1 MANSDVE
8 KLKTDLQQCEAEL
21 DEMKKMHQ
29 ELLDLIGKAEA
40 INLGETDGKSTK
52 DMLVERREQLA
63 KDIENYQHMLE
74 EANDLKKSWERSESE
89 MKNIVPSKNFTD
101 NANAF
106 DGTIDVSLN
115 SVDKANVP
123 PKDKGGRV
131 PFENLGTEGGPVNE
145 LPIEFDF
152 GLLKQHKMGGWEVA
166 AEEEEFFSFTFK
178 WQDEMYID
186 ENKDAI
192 PDIESKLD
200 NIRIKATSIVI
211 LYDDRTSRIVSFD
224 VEPGFEH
231 QWGYG
236 RQRFMAKKTLSEK
249 CDTARFRAIIKQ
261 WSDQHEYELGKYTVE
276 LLRQVKNQSVETKE
290 LVQFITQQSAAEIK
304 QVQEKTE
311 LEKKVAALT
320 AERDSLQTQ
329 LDQLKA
335 DIAKLEAEIE
345 AQKLKEAE
353 LAKDLAKAQ
362 EQAAANKGAG
372 GDTDSTQ
379 VDRQINWQKKIDDLN
394 AKLAAEQ
401 KAREDKEKELED
413 VNKKAEDA
421 LETIKQLAADRD
433 QLKEKI
439 DELEKNINELINL
452 VQRHSDANEA
462 LSNQNKTLANDLA
475 AAKDD
480 NKALEDEKAAL
491 ATEKDNATKDLE
503 TAKKTI
509 TTTTTELTNL
519 KVEHKKTTEEIVKV
533 KKEKDAVT
541 ATLAK
546 RNEQLTDAVK
556 AAREAIKILKPIADI
571 DLDSIEKVEAP
582 AQAPAPVQEPPQ
594 QALVQSA
601 PPPVD
606 DEPEETTV
614 TKTTDE
620 TTVIQAEHVKTTTET
635 TTIEATKTTETT
647 VTTTTEDPKEPE
659 VIQAERVAEP
669 EVVEDQ
675 PQKSSVPQSTVE
687 EVDDGEGEEVIQAVR
702 SETPKFF
709 PPKEGSD
716 TQSVQSRKSSS
727 ASQKKPPLSPH
738 IKSAPKNQTM
748 NKFDLSMG
756 IKKPK
761 KEKKP
766 SGFSKFIN
774 MCTGDK

>member
-1 MANSDVE
+1 MGE
-8 KLKTDLQQCEAEL
+8 KLKSDLQQCEDEL
-21 DEMKKMHQ
+21 VVMKQMHG
-29 ELLDLIGKAEA
+29 ELRDLIVSAEG
-40 INLGETDGKSTK
+40 ISLKETDGKSTR
-52 DMLVERREQLA
+52 DMLVERREQLE

-123 PKDKGGRV
+123 AKDKGSRV
-131 PFENLGTEGGPVNE
+131 PFDNLGTDGGPVKE

-178 WQDEMYID
+178 WQDELYID
-186 ENKDAI
+186 ENKDSN
-192 PDIESKLD
+192 PDVESELD
-200 NIRIKATSIVI
+200 NIRIKSNFDVI

-311 LEKKVAALT
+311 LENKVASLT
-320 AERDSLQTQ
+320 AQRDALQTQ
-329 LDQLKA
+329 LDTLSAEITKLKA
-335 DIAKLEAEIE
+335 DIE
-345 AQKLKEAE
+345 AQKLLEEE
-353 LAKDLAKAQ
+353 LRKDLAKEQ
-362 EQAAANKGAG
+362 EKSAAKGGAG

-379 VDRQINWQKKIDDLN
+379 VDRQINWQKKIDDLK
-394 AKLAAEQ
+394 AQLEEET
-401 KAREDKEKELED
+401 KAREAKEKELEE
-413 VNKKAEDA
+413 VEKKAEDA

-439 DELEKNINELINL
+439 DELEKNINELIKL

-462 LSNQNKTLANDLA
+462 LSSQNKKLADDLA
-475 AAKDD
+475 TEKG
-480 NKALEDEKAAL
+480 NNSTLEGEKAAL
-491 ATEKDNATKDLE
+491 ANDADKAKKDLE
-503 TAKKTI
+503 AAKETI
-509 TTTTTELTNL
+509 TKTEKEITTL

-546 RNEQLTDAVK
+546 RNDQLIDAVK
-556 AAREAIKILKPIADI
+556 RAREAIKVLQPVADI
-571 DLDSIEKVEAP
+571 DLDSIEKIEAP
-582 AQAPAPVQEPPQ
+582 VQVVEPTKTAPAPVEQ
-594 QALVQSA
+594 QQTS
-601 PPPVD
+601 
-606 DEPEETTV
+606 EPEETTV
-614 TKTTDE
+614 KTTTTE
-620 TTVIQAEHVKTTTET
+620 ETVIQAEHVKTTTET
-635 TTIEATKTTETT
+635 TTVEATKTTETT
-647 VTTTTEDPKEPE
+647 VITSTEDPKEPE
-659 VIQAERVAEP
+659 VIQAERVEPEAEP

-675 PQKSSVPQSTVE
+675 KQTSSVPQSNLE

-709 PPKEGSD
+709 PPKEDSD

-727 ASQKKPPLSPH
+727 ASNKKPPLSPH
-738 IKSAPKNQTM
+738 IKSVNKNQTM
-748 NKFDLSMG
+748 NKFDSSMG
-756 IKKPK
+756 LKEKPKK
-761 KEKKP
+761 KEKK
-766 SGFSKFIN
+766 
-774 MCTGDK
+774 